1 VAHVGV
7 IVVAAG
13 SGTRFGRPKQFE
25 SLGRRSV
32 AGHSVRVARECGEFT
47 VLVVPEGYDGDGDGA
62 DVVVTGGAT
71 RSDSVR
77 AGLNAL
83 PEQIET
89 VVIHDAARPL
99 ATLPLFR
106 QVIAALSDDVAGAIP
121 AIAVTDTL
129 KKVVDGVVTE
139 TVDRTSVVA
148 VQTPQAFRRD
158 ALQAAHEGQPSDTDD
173 AAALERLG
181 YRVVVVEGETTNLK
195 ITHPHDLT
203 IVRAVLGVQ

>member
-47 VLVVPEGYDGDGDGA
+47 VLVVPEGYHGDGEGA

-77 AGLNAL
+77 AGVAAL
-83 PEQIET
+83 PERIDT

-106 QVIAALSDDVAGAIP
+106 QVLDALSDDVAGAIP

-129 KKVVDGVVTE
+129 KKVVDGDVTE
-139 TVDRTSVVA
+139 TVDRSSVIA
-148 VQTPQAFRRD
+148 VQTPQAFRLD
-158 ALQAAHEGQPSDTDD
+158 ALRAAHEGQPSDTDD

-181 YRVVVVEGETTNLK
+181 YRVVVVECETTNLK
-195 ITHPHDLT
+195 ITHPHELT
-203 IVRAVLGVQ
+203 IVRAVLGVE

>member
-1 VAHVGV
+1 MAHVGV

-47 VLVVPEGYDGDGDGA
+47 VLVDGEGA
-62 DVVVTGGAT
+62 EVVVTGGAT

-77 AGLNAL
+77 AGVAAL
-83 PEQIET
+83 PERIDT

-106 QVIAALSDDVAGAIP
+106 QVLDALSDDVAGAIP

-129 KKVVDGVVTE
+129 KKVVDGDVTE
-139 TVDRTSVVA
+139 TVDRSSVIA
-148 VQTPQAFRRD
+148 VQTPQAFRLD
-158 ALQAAHEGQPSDTDD
+158 ALRAAHEGQPSDTDD

-203 IVRAVLGVQ
+203 IVRAVLGVE